1 MRAARSLGAVA
12 TLIIATLIIAGCKS
26 ATPSPTPAPA
36 RVPETAAP
44 QSGGPPNAPAGS
56 GGGSGQAAP
65 IATSIASRTTGMERR
80 DGLIPI
86 YLDDRQGR
94 LFLEIPRDS
103 LRVLAFF
110 LQSTGLGSNP
120 IGIDRGANGPDQ
132 VARFDRNGD
141 HVLVVFENWS
151 YRGTSQ
157 SDAGLAKTVAE
168 SFPASTVAALP
179 LLAVEGGRLLVDAT
193 DFVYRD
199 WLDISGTL
207 AGSNEGNYS
216 LARDRSSIDRA
227 YTKAFPENT
236 EIDVA
241 LTFAAQ
247 GRPGGTVSSIVP
259 DGRAFTLRQ
268 HISFVQ
274 LPDAGYRPRVLDPR
288 VGFFGITFK
297 DYSQPIQGSLEQ
309 RWISRHRLERTNPN
323 DPNSGFRKP
332 IIYYIDP
339 GIPEPLRTATVQ
351 GARFWEEAFNQAGL
365 RGGFRVEMLPADAD
379 PMDARYNAVMWVN
392 RNERGWSFGG
402 SQGDP
407 RTGQIVKGVA
417 HMDSHRN
424 RTDYNIY
431 AALVGA
437 APAAADTAFILA
449 RIRQVTAHEIGHT
462 IGMAHNYIAST
473 YERGSVM
480 DYPAPRVRLNAAG
493 QIDLSAAY
501 DRGPG
506 PYDVWA
512 VHWAYGTFPAASERD
527 SLDAIVREG
536 LRKGYLFL
544 SDNDARPDFASDP
557 RTNLWDDAATEL
569 EFLRHQTDVRRVAMS
584 RFGLANLRPGE
595 PVALLQERFAPL
607 YFFHRFAINS
617 TTKAVGGLEYSNALA
632 GDGQQAS
639 RPVSAARQR
648 QSLAALVAGLQPA
661 ELAIPDTVLTLL
673 APRPFS
679 YSGSVELFG
688 TRTRPAFDELGAART
703 LAQMIVD
710 GVLQRERAARLVQ
723 QGAYGERSLTLAQ
736 TIDALIDGTWGRAAP
751 ASPKMAALSRVAQ
764 RAVADRLLSLAA
776 DSGATPDVR
785 AMAEL
790 KITELLPRARSQSR
804 AGTVEQR
811 AHFASLAGDFVRWI
825 ERRELPTPSP
835 ALRPPPGDPF
845 GEDIP
850 W

>member
-1 MRAARSLGAVA
+1 MRAVRWTVAAV
-12 TLIIATLIIAGCKS
+12 IAIAAACTHS
-26 ATPSPTPAPA
+26 TPAQAPTRTQQQSPPAPSPNVQTSAGGQAPA
-36 RVPETAAP
+36 
-44 QSGGPPNAPAGS
+44 
-56 GGGSGQAAP
+56 
-65 IATSIASRTTGMERR
+65 IATSIASRTGGMERR
-80 DGLIPI
+80 AGLIPLYI
-86 YLDDRQGR
+86 DERQGR

-103 LRVLAFF
+103 MRVLAFF
-110 LQSTGLGSNP
+110 MQSTGLGSNP
-120 IGIDRGANGPDQ
+120 IGIDRGANGPDH

-141 HVLVVFENWS
+141 RVLVVFENWN
-151 YRGTSQ
+151 YRGNSPREP
-157 SDAGLAKTVAE
+157 GLATTVAE

-179 LLAVEGGRLLVDAT
+179 LLAVEDGKLLVDAT
-193 DFVYRD
+193 EFVYRD
-199 WLDISGTL
+199 WLDVSGTL
-207 AGSNEGNYS
+207 SRTNEGTYA

-241 LTFAAQ
+241 LTFATQ
-247 GRPGGTVSSIVP
+247 GRPGETVSSIVP

-274 LPDAGYRPRVLDPR
+274 LPDAAYRPRTLDPR

-297 DYSQPIQGSLEQ
+297 DYAQPIQGSLEQ
-309 RWISRHRLERTNPN
+309 RWISRHRLERVNPD
-323 DPNSGFRKP
+323 DPNSAFRKP
-332 IIYYIDP
+332 IVYYIDP
-339 GIPEPLRTATVQ
+339 GIPEPLRSATLE

-379 PMDARYNAVMWVN
+379 PMDARYNAVLWVN

-407 RTGQIVKGVA
+407 RTGEIIKGVA

-437 APAAADTAFILA
+437 APAAADTAFVLA

-480 DYPAPRVRLNAAG
+480 DYPAPRVRLDAAG
-493 QIDLSAAY
+493 QVDLHAAY

-506 PYDVWA
+506 AYDVWA
-512 VHWAYGTFPAASERD
+512 VRWAYGIFPAATERD
-527 SLDAIVREG
+527 SLEAIVREG

-544 SDNDARPDFASDP
+544 SDADARPEFASDP
-557 RTNLWDDAATEL
+557 RVNLWDDAATEL
-569 EFLRHQTDVRRVAMS
+569 EFLKAQTDVRRVAMR
-584 RFGLANLRPGE
+584 RFGLANLRSGE
-595 PVALLQERFAPL
+595 PVSLL
-607 YFFHRFAINS
+607 AINGA
-617 TTKAVGGLEYSNALA
+617 TKAIGGLEYSNAVV

-639 RPVSAARQR
+639 RTVSAARQR
-648 QSLAALVAGLQPA
+648 QALSSLIAALQPA

-723 QGAYGERSLTLAQ
+723 QASYGDRPLTLSE
-736 TIDALIDGTWGRAAP
+736 TIDALVAGTWSGAVP
-751 ASPKMAALSRVAQ
+751 ASAKLAALKRVTQ
-764 RAVADRLLSLAA
+764 RAVTDRLLMLAA
-776 DSGATPDVR
+776 DSGAAPEVR
-785 AMAEL
+785 AMAQY
-790 KITELLPRARSQSR
+790 KVTELAARAKAEAR
-804 AGTVEQR
+804 AGSVDQQ
-811 AHFASLAGDFVRWI
+811 AHFASIAADLTRWI
-825 ERRELPTPSP
+825 ERRELPALSPS
-835 ALRPPPGDPF
+835 LRPPPGDPF
-845 GEDIP
+845 GE

>member
-1 MRAARSLGAVA
+1 MRAARSIGAYA
-12 TLIIATLIIAGCKS
+12 MTIIAACTTA
-26 ATPSPTPAPA
+26 TPAPSPA
-36 RVPETAAP
+36 PTRPTQTAPGAATP
-44 QSGGPPNAPAGS
+44 GQPNANAPGAS
-56 GGGSGQAAP
+56 AQAAV
-65 IATSIASRTTGMERR
+65 ATSIAARTAGMERR
-80 DGLIPI
+80 AGLIPL
-86 YLDDRQGR
+86 YLDERQGR

-103 LRVLAFF
+103 MRVLAFF

-120 IGIDRGANGPDQ
+120 IGIDRGANGPDY
-132 VARFDRNGD
+132 VARFDRSGD
-141 HVLVVFENWS
+141 RVLVIFENWN
-151 YRGTSQ
+151 YRGESAR
-157 SDAGLAKTVAE
+157 DPGLATTVAE
-168 SFPASTVAALP
+168 SFPSSTVASLP
-179 LLAVEGGRLLVDAT
+179 LLAAEDGRLLVDAT
-193 DFVYRD
+193 DFIYRD

-207 AGSNEGNYS
+207 ARSNEGSYS
-216 LARDRSSIDRA
+216 VTRDRSSIDRA

-241 LTFAAQ
+241 LTFSTQ
-247 GRPGGTVSSIVP
+247 GRPGETVSSIVP
-259 DGRAFTLRQ
+259 DGRALTLRQ

-297 DYSQPIQGSLEQ
+297 DYAQPIQGSLEQ
-309 RWISRHRLERTNPN
+309 RWISRHRLERVNP
-323 DPNSGFRKP
+323 DSAFRKP
-332 IIYYIDP
+332 ITYYIDP

-351 GARFWEEAFNQAGL
+351 GARFWEDAFNRAGL
-365 RGGFRVEMLPADAD
+365 RGGFRVEMLPAGAD
-379 PMDARYNAVMWVN
+379 PMDARYNAVLWVN

-462 IGMAHNYIAST
+462 LGMAHNYIAST

-480 DYPAPRVRLNAAG
+480 DYPAPRVRLNASG
-493 QIDLSAAY
+493 QIDLGAAY

-506 PYDVWA
+506 AYDVWA
-512 VHWAYGTFPAASERD
+512 VRWAYGIYPAATERD

-569 EFLRHQTDVRRVAMS
+569 EFLKHQTDVRRVAMS

-595 PVALLQERFAPL
+595 PVSLLQERFAPL
-607 YFFHRFAINS
+607 YFFHRFAVNA
-617 TTKAVGGLEYSNALA
+617 TTKAVGGLEYSNAVV
-632 GDGQQAS
+632 GDGQQAT

-648 QSLAALVAGLQPA
+648 QALAALVAALQPT

-673 APRPFS
+673 GPRPFS

-723 QGAYGERSLTLAQ
+723 QGSYGDRPLTLSE
-736 TIDALIDGTWGRAAP
+736 TIDGLVDGTWGGAVP
-751 ASPKMAALSRVAQ
+751 SSLKLAALRRVSQ
-764 RAVADRLLSLAA
+764 RAVADRLLMLAA
-776 DSGATPDVR
+776 DSGAAPEVR
-785 AMAEL
+785 AMAQFKL
-790 KITELLPRARSQSR
+790 SGLLARARAQMGSGSI
-804 AGTVEQR
+804 EQR
-811 AHFASLAGDFVRWI
+811 AHFTSIANDLTRWI
-825 ERRELPTPSP
+825 ERRELPALSP

>member
-1 MRAARSLGAVA
+1 MRAVRSIGTSAMAIVA
-12 TLIIATLIIAGCKS
+12 ACTKA
-26 ATPSPTPAPA
+26 TPAPA
-36 RVPETAAP
+36 PTPSRAP
-44 QSGGPPNAPAGS
+44 QTVSVAGGPAQPNAAVGS
-56 GGGSGQAAP
+56 SPQAPVVGA
-65 IATSIASRTTGMERR
+65 SIAARTQGMERR
-80 DGLIPI
+80 AGLITL
-86 YLDDRQGR
+86 YLDERQGR
-94 LFLEIPRDS
+94 LLLEIPRDS
-103 LRVLAFF
+103 MRVLAFF

-120 IGIDRGANGPDQ
+120 IGIDRGANGPDN

-141 HVLVVFENWS
+141 RVLVVFENWN
-151 YRGTSQ
+151 YRGESQ
-157 SDAGLAKTVAE
+157 RDPGLATTVAE
-168 SFPASTVAALP
+168 SFPPSTVASLP
-179 LLAVEGGRLLVDAT
+179 LLAAENGRLLVDAT

-199 WLDISGTL
+199 WLDNSGTL
-207 AGSNEGNYS
+207 ARNNEGSYS

-241 LTFAAQ
+241 LTFATQ
-247 GRPGGTVSSIVP
+247 GRPGETVSSIVP

-297 DYSQPIQGSLEQ
+297 DYAQPIQGSLEQ
-309 RWISRHRLERTNPN
+309 RWISRHRLERVNPD

-332 IIYYIDP
+332 ITYYIDP
-339 GIPEPLRTATVQ
+339 GIPEPLRTATVE
-351 GARFWEEAFNQAGL
+351 GARFWEEAFNRAGL
-365 RGGFRVEMLPADAD
+365 RGGFRVEMLPAGAD
-379 PMDARYNAVMWVN
+379 PMDSRYNAVMWVN

-407 RTGQIVKGVA
+407 RTGQIIKGVA

-437 APAAADTAFILA
+437 APASADTAFVLA

-462 IGMAHNYIAST
+462 LGMAHNYIAST

-480 DYPAPRVRLNAAG
+480 DYPAPRVRLNGAG
-493 QIDLSAAY
+493 QIDLGAAY
-501 DRGPG
+501 DSGPG
-506 PYDVWA
+506 AYDVWA
-512 VHWAYGTFPAASERD
+512 VHWAYGIFPPATERD
-527 SLDAIVREG
+527 SLNAIVREG
-536 LRKGYLFL
+536 LQKGFLFL
-544 SDNDARPDFASDP
+544 SDADARPDFASDP

-569 EFLRHQTDVRRVAMS
+569 EFLKHQSDVRRVAMS
-584 RFGLANLRPGE
+584 RFGLANLRAGE
-595 PVALLQERFAPL
+595 PVSLLQERFVPL
-607 YFFHRFAINS
+607 YFFHRFALNG
-617 TTKAVGGLEYSNALA
+617 TTKAVGGLEYSNAVV
-632 GDGQQAS
+632 GDGQQAT

-648 QSLAALVAGLQPA
+648 QALAALVDELQPA
-661 ELAIPDTVLTLL
+661 ALAIPDTVLTLL
-673 APRPFS
+673 GPRPFS

-703 LAQMIVD
+703 LAQMIID

-723 QGAYGERSLTLAQ
+723 QAAHGDRPLTLSE
-736 TIDALIDGTWGRAAP
+736 TIDALVEGTWGGAMP
-751 ASPKMAALSRVAQ
+751 SSPKLAALKRVTQ
-764 RAVADRLLSLAA
+764 RAVADRLLTLAA
-776 DSGATPDVR
+776 DSGAAPEVR
-785 AMAEL
+785 AMAQYKL
-790 KITELLPRARSQSR
+790 ADLQARARAQAR
-804 AGTVEQR
+804 TGGVEQR
-811 AHFASLAGDFVRWI
+811 AHFASIANDLTRWI
-825 ERRELPTPSP
+825 ERRELPALSP

>member
-1 MRAARSLGAVA
+1 
-12 TLIIATLIIAGCKS
+12 
-26 ATPSPTPAPA
+26 
-36 RVPETAAP
+36 
-44 QSGGPPNAPAGS
+44 
-56 GGGSGQAAP
+56 
-65 IATSIASRTTGMERR
+65 MERR
-80 DGLIPI
+80 DGLIPL
-86 YLDDRQGR
+86 YLDDRQGK
-94 LFLEIPRDS
+94 LYLEIPRDS

-141 HVLVVFENWS
+141 RVLVVFENWN

-157 SDAGLAKTVAE
+157 SDAGLARTVAE

-179 LLAVEGGRLLVDAT
+179 LLAVEGGRMLVDAT

-199 WLDISGTL
+199 WLDVAGTL
-207 AGSNEGNYS
+207 ARSNEGSYS

-236 EIDVA
+236 EIDIA

-247 GRPGGTVSSIVP
+247 GRPGNTVSSIVP

-268 HISFVQ
+268 HISFMQ

-297 DYSQPIQGSLEQ
+297 DYAQPIQGSLEQ
-309 RWISRHRLERTNPN
+309 RWISRHRLERVNPN
-323 DPNSGFRKP
+323 DQNSAFRKP
-332 IIYYIDP
+332 ITYYIDP

-351 GARFWEEAFNQAGL
+351 GARFWEEAFNRAGL
-365 RGGFRVEMLPADAD
+365 RGGFRVEILPTDAD
-379 PMDARYNAVMWVN
+379 PMDARYNTVMWVN

-407 RTGQIVKGVA
+407 RTGQIIKGVA

-480 DYPAPRVRLNAAG
+480 DYPAPRVRLDASG
-493 QIDLSAAY
+493 RIDLGAAY

-506 PYDVWA
+506 AYDVWA

-527 SLDAIVREG
+527 SLAAIVREG
-536 LRKGYLFL
+536 LQKGYLFL

-569 EFLRHQTDVRRVAMS
+569 EFLKHQTDVRRVALG
-584 RFGLANLRPGE
+584 RFGLANLRQGE
-595 PVALLQERFAPL
+595 PVALLQERLAPL

-617 TTKAVGGLEYSNALA
+617 TTKAIGGLEYSNALA

-639 RPVSAARQR
+639 RPVSTARQR
-648 QSLAALVAGLQPA
+648 QALAALVAGLQPA

-679 YSGSVELFG
+679 YNGSVELFG
-688 TRTRPAFDELGAART
+688 TRTRPGFDELGAART

-710 GVLQRERAARLVQ
+710 GVLQKERAARLVQ
-723 QGAYGERSLTLAQ
+723 QAAYGERPLTLAQ
-736 TIDALIDGTWGRAAP
+736 TIDALVDGTWGRPVP
-751 ASPKMAALSRVAQ
+751 ASPKLSALARVGQ
-764 RAVADRLLSLAA
+764 RAVVDRLLTLAA
-776 DSGATPDVR
+776 DSTAAPEVR
-785 AMAEL
+785 AMAEY
-790 KITELLPRARSQSR
+790 KIAELLPRARTLARGGSI
-804 AGTVEQR
+804 EQR
-811 AHFASLAGDFVRWI
+811 AHFASVASDFVRWI
-825 ERRELPTPSP
+825 ERRELPTLSP

>member
-1 MRAARSLGAVA
+1 MPRSRSIGLAA
-12 TLIIATLIIAGCKS
+12 AGLALACTHS
-26 ATPSPTPAPA
+26 TATPSPEPRSAAPAAAGAPAP
-36 RVPETAAP
+36 
-44 QSGGPPNAPAGS
+44 NAQGAS
-56 GGGSGQAAP
+56 GGGQAP
-65 IATSIASRTTGMERR
+65 VVGTSIAARTTGMERR
-80 DGLIPI
+80 AGFIPL
-86 YLDDRQGR
+86 YLDDRQGK
-94 LFLEIPRDS
+94 LLLEIPRDS
-103 LRVLAFF
+103 MRVLAFF

-141 HVLVVFENWS
+141 RVLVVFENWN
-151 YRGTSQ
+151 YRGES
-157 SDAGLAKTVAE
+157 SRNPGLATTVAE

-179 LLAVEGGRLLVDAT
+179 LLAVEDGKLLVDAT

-207 AGSNEGNYS
+207 ARSNEGSYAM
-216 LARDRSSIDRA
+216 ARDRSSIDRA
-227 YTKAFPENT
+227 FTKGFPENT

-241 LTFAAQ
+241 LTFASQ

-268 HISFVQ
+268 HISLVQ
-274 LPDAGYRPRVLDPR
+274 LPDAGYRPRILDPR

-297 DYSQPIQGSLEQ
+297 DYAQPIQGSLEQ
-309 RWISRHRLERTNPN
+309 RWISRHRLERVNPN
-323 DPNSGFRKP
+323 DANSPFRKP
-332 IIYYIDP
+332 ITYYIDP
-339 GIPEPLRTATVQ
+339 GIPEPLRTATVE
-351 GARFWEEAFNQAGL
+351 GARFWEEAFNRAGL
-365 RGGFRVEMLPADAD
+365 RGGFRVEMLPPGAD

-437 APAAADTAFILA
+437 APAAADTAFVLA

-462 IGMAHNYIAST
+462 LGMAHNYIAST
-473 YERGSVM
+473 YERASVM
-480 DYPAPRVRLNAAG
+480 DYPAPRVRLNPAG

-506 PYDVWA
+506 AYDVWA
-512 VHWAYGTFPAASERD
+512 VHWAYGIFPAATERD

-536 LRKGYLFL
+536 LRKGFLFL

-557 RTNLWDDAATEL
+557 RVNLWDDAATEL
-569 EFLRHQTDVRRVAMS
+569 EFLEHQTDVRRVAIN
-584 RFGLANLRPGE
+584 RFGIGNLRSGE

-617 TTKAVGGLEYSNALA
+617 ATKAIGGLEYSNALA

-639 RPVSAARQR
+639 RSVSPARQR
-648 QSLAALVAGLQPA
+648 QALASLVAALQPS

-679 YSGSVELFG
+679 YQGSVELFG

-710 GVLQRERAARLVQ
+710 GILQRERAARLVQ
-723 QGAYGERSLTLAQ
+723 QASYGERPLTLAE
-736 TIDALIDGTWGRAAP
+736 TIDALVDGTWGGRAP
-751 ASPKMAALSRVAQ
+751 ASPKLAALKRVGQ
-764 RAVADRLLSLAA
+764 RAVVDRLLTLAA
-776 DSGATPDVR
+776 DSNAGPEVR
-785 AMAEL
+785 AIAEL
-790 KITELLPRARSQSR
+790 RIAELVPRARAQARSGS
-804 AGTVEQR
+804 VDQR
-811 AHFASLAGDFVRWI
+811 AHFGAIAGDLTRWI
-825 ERRELPTPSP
+825 ERRELPAPSP

>member
-1 MRAARSLGAVA
+1 
-12 TLIIATLIIAGCKS
+12 
-26 ATPSPTPAPA
+26 
-36 RVPETAAP
+36 
-44 QSGGPPNAPAGS
+44 
-56 GGGSGQAAP
+56 
-65 IATSIASRTTGMERR
+65 MERR
-80 DGLIPI
+80 AGLIPL

-103 LRVLAFF
+103 MRVLAFF

-120 IGIDRGANGPDQ
+120 IGIDRGSNGPDH

-141 HVLVVFENWS
+141 RVLVVFENWN
-151 YRGTSQ
+151 YRGESPREL
-157 SDAGLAKTVAE
+157 GLSTTIAE

-193 DFVYRD
+193 DFIYRD
-199 WLDISGTL
+199 WLDVAGTL
-207 AGSNEGNYS
+207 ARGNEGAYA
-216 LARDRSSIDRA
+216 LARDRSSVDRKF
-227 YTKAFPENT
+227 TKAFPENT

-241 LTFAAQ
+241 LTFATQ

-297 DYSQPIQGSLEQ
+297 DYTQPIQGSLEQ
-309 RWISRHRLERTNPN
+309 RWIARHRLERVNPA
-323 DPNSGFRKP
+323 DASSAFRKP
-332 IIYYIDP
+332 IVYYIDP
-339 GIPEPLRTATVQ
+339 GIPEPLRTATVE
-351 GARFWEEAFNQAGL
+351 GARFWEEAFDQAGL
-365 RGGFRVEMLPADAD
+365 RGGFRVEMLPAGAD
-379 PMDARYNAVMWVN
+379 PMDARYSAVMWVN

-407 RTGQIVKGVA
+407 RTGQIIKGVA

-437 APAAADTAFILA
+437 APAAADTAFVLA

-473 YERGSVM
+473 YERASVM
-480 DYPAPRVRLNAAG
+480 DYPAPRARLDAAG
-493 QIDLSAAY
+493 EIDLRAAY

-506 PYDVWA
+506 AYDVWA
-512 VHWAYGTFPAASERD
+512 IRWAYGIFPPASEND
-527 SLDAIVREG
+527 SLAAIVREG
-536 LRKGYLFL
+536 MLKGYLFL
-544 SDNDARPDFASDP
+544 SDSDARPDFASDP
-557 RTNLWDDAATEL
+557 RTNLWDDAGTEL
-569 EFLRHQTDVRRVAMS
+569 EFLRHQSDVRRVAMR

-607 YFFHRFAINS
+607 YFFHRFAVNS
-617 TTKAVGGLEYSNALA
+617 AAKAIGGLEYANAVA
-632 GDGQQAS
+632 GDGQQAT
-639 RPVSAARQR
+639 RPVSPARQR
-648 QSLAALVAGLQPA
+648 QALAVLTAALQPA

-673 APRPFS
+673 GPRPFS
-679 YSGSVELFG
+679 YGGSVELFG

-723 QGAYGERSLTLAQ
+723 QGAYGERPLTFAE
-736 TIDALIDGTWGRAAP
+736 TIDALLDATWGGAAP
-751 ASPKMAALSRVAQ
+751 ASRKLAALRRVAQ
-764 RAVADRLLSLAA
+764 RAVADRLLALAA
-776 DSGATPDVR
+776 DSNAAPEVR
-785 AMAEL
+785 AISEY
-790 KITELLPRARSQSR
+790 KITDLRARARAESR
-804 AGTVEQR
+804 AGGVEQR
-811 AHFASLAGDFVRWI
+811 AHYASLAADFTRWI
-825 ERRELPTPSP
+825 ERRELPAPSP

>member
-1 MRAARSLGAVA
+1 MRAARSIGAA
-12 TLIIATLIIAGCKS
+12 AIAIAAACTHS
-26 ATPSPTPAPA
+26 SPAPA
-36 RVPETAAP
+36 PTPGRAP
-44 QSGGPPNAPAGS
+44 QTQTPASSAEPNAQAPTGS
-56 GGGSGQAAP
+56 GGGAAQSP
-65 IATSIASRTTGMERR
+65 AVATSIAARTGGMERR
-80 DGLIPI
+80 TGFIPL
-86 YLDDRQGR
+86 YLDERQGR

-103 LRVLAFF
+103 MRVLAFF

-141 HVLVVFENWS
+141 RVLVVFENWS
-151 YRGTSQ
+151 YRGDSQ
-157 SDAGLAKTVAE
+157 RDPGLATTVAE
-168 SFPASTVAALP
+168 SFPASTVASLP
-179 LLAVEGGRLLVDAT
+179 LLAVEQGRLLVDAT

-199 WLDISGTL
+199 WLDIAGTL
-207 AGSNEGNYS
+207 QRSNEGSYAM
-216 LARDRSSIDRA
+216 ARDRSTIDRA
-227 YTKAFPENT
+227 FTKGFPENT

-241 LTFAAQ
+241 LTFVAQ

-274 LPDAGYRPRVLDPR
+274 LPDAGYRPRALDPR

-297 DYSQPIQGSLEQ
+297 DYAQPIQGSLEQ
-309 RWISRHRLERTNPN
+309 RWISRHRLERVNPN
-323 DPNSGFRKP
+323 DASSGFRKP
-332 IIYYIDP
+332 ITYYIDP
-339 GIPEPLRTATVQ
+339 GIPEPLRTATVE
-351 GARFWEEAFNQAGL
+351 GARFWEEAFNRAGL
-365 RGGFRVEMLPADAD
+365 RGGFRVEMLPPGAD

-437 APAAADTAFILA
+437 GPAAADTAFVLA

-493 QIDLSAAY
+493 QIDLGAAY

-506 PYDVWA
+506 AYDVWA
-512 VHWAYGTFPAASERD
+512 VHWAYGIFPAATERD
-527 SLDAIVREG
+527 SLDALVREG
-536 LRKGYLFL
+536 LGKGYLFL

-569 EFLRHQTDVRRVAMS
+569 EFLKHQADVRRVAMG
-584 RFGLANLRPGE
+584 RFGMANLRPGE
-595 PVALLQERFAPL
+595 PVSLLQERFAPL

-617 TTKAVGGLEYSNALA
+617 ATKAVGGLEYSNAVA

-639 RPVSAARQR
+639 RSVTPARQR
-648 QSLAALVAGLQPA
+648 QALAALIAALQPS

-723 QGAYGERSLTLAQ
+723 QSAYGDRPLTLSE
-736 TIDALIDGTWGRAAP
+736 TIDALVAGTWGGSAP
-751 ASPKMAALSRVAQ
+751 MTPKLAALKRVGQ
-764 RAVADRLLSLAA
+764 RAVIDRLITLSA
-776 DSGATPDVR
+776 DSNAAPEVR
-785 AMAEL
+785 AMAEF
-790 KITELLPRARSQSR
+790 KINELLPRARAQAR
-804 AGTVEQR
+804 AGGVEQR
-811 AHFASLAGDFVRWI
+811 AHFASMASDMTRWV
-825 ERRELPTPSP
+825 ERRELPALSA
-835 ALRPPPGDPF
+835 ALRAPPGDPF

>member
-1 MRAARSLGAVA
+1 MRVARSFGAVA
-12 TLIIATLIIAGCKS
+12 TLLATACS
-26 ATPSPTPAPA
+26 ASSTNPAPAPA
-36 RVPETAAP
+36 RSPETAPPAA
-44 QSGGPPNAPAGS
+44 SPNA
-56 GGGSGQAAP
+56 QAAGGAGAQQAP
-65 IATSIASRTTGMERR
+65 AVATSIAARTNGMERR
-80 DGLIPI
+80 PGLIPV

-103 LRVLAFF
+103 MRVLAFF

-132 VARFDRNGD
+132 VARFDRSGD
-141 HVLVVFENWS
+141 RVLVVFENWN
-151 YRGTSQ
+151 YRGESPREP
-157 SDAGLAKTVAE
+157 GLATTVAE

-179 LLAVEGGRLLVDAT
+179 LLAAEAGRLLVDAT

-199 WLDISGTL
+199 WLDVAGTL
-207 AGSNEGNYS
+207 ARSNEGNYAI
-216 LARDRSSIDRA
+216 ARDRSSIDRA
-227 YTKAFPENT
+227 FTKAFPENT

-268 HISFVQ
+268 HISLVQ
-274 LPDAGYRPRVLDPR
+274 LPDAGYRPRPLDPR

-309 RWISRHRLERTNPN
+309 RWISRHRLERVNPN
-323 DPNSGFRKP
+323 DPNSAFRKP
-332 IIYYIDP
+332 ITYYIDP
-339 GIPEPLRTATVQ
+339 GIPEPLRTATVE

-365 RGGFRVEMLPADAD
+365 RGGFRVEMLPAGAD
-379 PMDARYNAVMWVN
+379 PMDARYNTVMWVN

-407 RTGQIVKGVA
+407 RTGQIIKGVA

-437 APAAADTAFILA
+437 APAAADTAFVLA

-480 DYPAPRVRLNAAG
+480 DYPAPRVRLNSAG
-493 QIDLSAAY
+493 EIDLSAAY

-506 PYDVWA
+506 EYDVWA
-512 VHWAYGTFPAASERD
+512 VRWAYGTFPAATERD
-527 SLDAIVREG
+527 SLAAIAREG
-536 LRKGYLFL
+536 LAKGYLFL
-544 SDNDARPDFASDP
+544 TDADARPDFASDP
-557 RTNLWDDAATEL
+557 RTNLWDDAATEMD
-569 EFLRHQTDVRRVAMS
+569 FLRHQADVRRVAMR

-595 PVALLQERFAPL
+595 PIALLQERFAPL

-617 TTKAVGGLEYSNALA
+617 AAKAIGGLEYSNAVV
-632 GDGQQAS
+632 GDGQQATHV
-639 RPVSAARQR
+639 VSATRQR
-648 QSLAALVAGLQPA
+648 QVLAALVAGLEPA

-673 APRPFS
+673 APRAF
-679 YSGSVELFG
+679 GFGGAAVELFG

-723 QGAYGERSLTLAQ
+723 QSAYGDRPLTLAE
-736 TIDALIDGTWGRAAP
+736 TIDALVEGTWGGATP
-751 ASPKMAALSRVAQ
+751 ASPKLAAIRRVTQ
-764 RAVADRLLSLAA
+764 RAVADRLLTLAA
-776 DSGATPDVR
+776 DTNAAPEVR
-785 AMAEL
+785 AMAEY
-790 KITELLPRARSQSR
+790 KIAELLPRARTQAGR
-804 AGTVEQR
+804 GTVEHR
-811 AHFASLAGDFVRWI
+811 AHFASLSSDFVRWI
-825 ERRELPTPSP
+825 ERRELPAPSP